1 MTTRTTI
8 RQFGLAIAVAH
19 GSLAMLPSLASAQ
32 VPVSTSLEE
41 TYQAANPELY
51 AVAKQYFPSETAAI
65 PQKRIFRLTRDQI
78 DATVAALLPAYA
90 PPSIKA
96 AIPRDALQT
105 NYEYAEILSL
115 NAANTSGIASW
126 AADIAVRVRKKP
138 AGVIDCTDEDGADDC
153 RGKRARALVVKAFRG
168 DVSEGKISQFVTFY
182 LAAVKAA
189 GPAQAAGD
197 LVEVVLN
204 SPGFL
209 FRREL
214 DVNGANRLTPA
225 QLLSAV
231 TYTIADQPPEAL
243 GLQSETAANYLKS
256 GVEAGA
262 TIAAALASMSA
273 REKLAR
279 FFMAWLEIKDPREF
293 TISQKLYPEF
303 TAKLETAVR
312 DETLQFLKLHLGQPS
327 PSLKDITQGT
337 TAVLSP
343 ALAPV
348 YGIAAL
354 IETAGKPAELD
365 QTQRLGIFSKPAFIA
380 SHSGPT
386 DTRPIKRGVFWV
398 RKAMCMEME
407 PPPKEL
413 HAKLYDLAG
422 ATERQRIEQSTSGA
436 ACSGCHKIINP
447 FAFFQENYDA
457 LGRWR
462 TRDNGAAIDASILID
477 FLDEEPTKTAGP
489 VEALKVLTNSAM
501 FKQCFVRQLFRFY
514 MGRSE
519 EPGDDPLLRR
529 IFFEFADQDQQD
541 IIKALQTLASSDR
554 IVRRR

>member
-1 MTTRTTI
+1 MTLSAALR
-8 RQFGLAIAVAH
+8 RFGLAVAVAH
-19 GSLAMLPSLASAQ
+19 GCHAILPSHASAQ
-32 VPVSTSLEE
+32 TPVATFLEE

-51 AVAKQYFPSETAAI
+51 AVAKQYFPNATAAI
-65 PQKRIFRLTRDQI
+65 PQRRIFRLTRDQI
-78 DATVAALLPAYA
+78 DATVVALLPAYA

-115 NAANTSGIASW
+115 NAANTSGIANW
-126 AADIAVRVRKKP
+126 AADIAARVRKKP
-138 AGVIDCTDEDGADDC
+138 AGVIDCAEDGGAADC
-153 RGKRARALVVKAFRG
+153 RAKRARAFVVKAFRG
-168 DVSEGKISQFVTFY
+168 DVSEDKILQFVTFY

-189 GPAQAAGD
+189 GAAQAAGD

-209 FRREL
+209 FRREV

-243 GLQSETAANYLKS
+243 GLQSEAAANYLKS
-256 GVEAGA
+256 GVDAGA
-262 TIAAALASMSA
+262 TIAAALAAKSA

-279 FFMAWLEIKDPREF
+279 FFVAWLEIKEPGEF
-293 TISQKLYPEF
+293 TISPKLYPEF
-303 TAKLETAVR
+303 SAKLETAVR
-312 DETLQFLKLHLGQPS
+312 DEAQQFLALHLSRPS

-337 TAVLSP
+337 TAILSP

-348 YGIAAL
+348 YGIEAL
-354 IETAGKPAELD
+354 IETAGKPVEID
-365 QTQRLGIFSKPAFIA
+365 PTQRLGIFSKPAFIA

-407 PPPKEL
+407 PPPKDL

-436 ACSGCHKIINP
+436 ACSGCHKVINP

-477 FLDEEPTKTAGP
+477 FLDEEPTKTSGP
-489 VEALKVLTNSAM
+489 VDALKVLTNSAM

-529 IFFEFADQDQQD
+529 MFFEFADQDRQD
-541 IIKALQTLASSDR
+541 IVKALQTLVSSDR